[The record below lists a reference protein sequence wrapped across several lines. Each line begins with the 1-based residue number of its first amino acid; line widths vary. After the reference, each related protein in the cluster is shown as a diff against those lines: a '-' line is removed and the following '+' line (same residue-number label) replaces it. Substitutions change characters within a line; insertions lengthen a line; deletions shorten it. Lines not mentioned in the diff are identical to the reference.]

1 MKAHMQQQIWTWILD
16 LHKRRP
22 CPSRWTLVDTIVGC
36 DQNGKISFVTLTAGH
51 SSEIAQVM
59 NPKLFSLCAF
69 INA

>member
-1 MKAHMQQQIWTWILD
+1 MQQQIWTWILD

-22 CPSRWTLVDTIVGC
+22 CPSRWTLVDTIVDR
-36 DQNGKISFVTLTAGH
+36 DQNGKISFVTLTACH